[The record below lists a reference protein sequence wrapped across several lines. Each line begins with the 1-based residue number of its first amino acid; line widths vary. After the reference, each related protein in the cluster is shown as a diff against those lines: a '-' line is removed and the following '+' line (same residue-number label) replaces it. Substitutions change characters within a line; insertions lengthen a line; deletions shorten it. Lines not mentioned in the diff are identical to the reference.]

1 MVIMEKINKY
11 NKELVEK
18 FLRKEISMLETREL
32 LDSLHDTESWE
43 DVYADNWERAN
54 GVIADPYDKRI
65 WNHISAAT
73 KPARVIPFRRI
84 WAVSSVSL
92 LCLFLGIIVYQ
103 WNEQRVLTKYA
114 DIEITVPR
122 GQRNEVILPDGTH
135 VLLNAE
141 SSLKYGKHF
150 NGRKRHVEFSGEAFF
165 SVAKDPDAPFVV
177 SMGDVSVTALG
188 TSFNL
193 KSYPSDQEIVSY
205 LKEGKILVKSEAE
218 SIELLYP
225 NQCVSYNRTT
235 RKMQKNLVENEDVFI
250 SWCNRCLTL
259 EDEPLENIVK
269 TLERQYN
276 IKIEITNETLKS
288 QCFNGTVENY
298 NLTNVLEFFALAS
311 NLRYKYED
319 GKLILY

>member
-1 MVIMEKINKY
+1 MEKMNKN
-11 NKELVEK
+11 NKVLVEK
-18 FLRKEISMLETREL
+18 FLRKEISAVELHEL
-32 LDSLHDTESWE
+32 LGSLHDVDSWE
-43 DVYADNWERAN
+43 DVYTDNWERAN
-54 GVIADPYDKRI
+54 GVIAAPYDKRI

-73 KPARVIPFRRI
+73 KPARTIPLRKI
-84 WAVSSVSL
+84 WNVSSLSF

-122 GQRNEVILPDGTH
+122 GQRNELVLPDGTH

-141 SSLKYGKHF
+141 STLKYGKRF
-150 NGRKRHVEFSGEAFF
+150 NGRERSVEFSGEAFF
-165 SVAKDPDAPFVV
+165 TVAKDPNAPFVV

-193 KSYPSDQEIVSY
+193 KSYKSDTEITSY
-205 LKEGKILVKSEAE
+205 LKEGKILVKSATE

-225 NQCVSYNRTT
+225 NQCVSYNRKT

-250 SWCNRCLTL
+250 SWRNRCLTL
-259 EDEPLENIVK
+259 EDEPLESIVK

-276 IKIEITNETLKS
+276 IKIEIADEALKS
-288 QCFNGTVENY
+288 HRFNGTVESY
-298 NLTNVLEFFALAS
+298 SLTNVLDFFVLAS
-311 NLRYKYED
+311 TLHYEFKD
-319 GKLILY
+319 GKLILF